1 MAGAS
6 VIPIGIAEIAD
17 KANMTPAAKAPV
29 PVKASFS
36 SSFTAKSFNGGE
48 GVALLLKL
56 RADDK
61 SDWPGVC
68 APSAQCAAHR
78 MAAAQ
83 RQHSHPARRRAA
95 APAPRAATLFA
106 WEGRSISWGP
116 LIVYSCCVAAIV
128 APLCLLVD
136 WDKKPTQLDTLTELK
151 TPMSARALARRPRR
165 GEGRRKR
172 SCRSDRRRQ
181 PPCSNHQRLPPGACR
196 APLLGRMPH
205 PMGFFHAFLG

>member
-1 MAGAS
+1 MGPPPTLKRSFTSSSAS
-6 VIPIGIAEIAD
+6 AF
-17 KANMTPAAKAPV
+17 AAKN
-29 PVKASFS
+29 FS
-36 SSFTAKSFNGGE
+36 GGE

-78 MAAAQ
+78 VAAAQ

-116 LIVYSCCVAAIV
+116 LIVYSCCVVAIV
-128 APLCLLVD
+128 APLCLLVN
-136 WDKKPTQLDTLTELK
+136 WDKKPTQLDTLIELK
-151 TPMSARALARRPRR
+151 TPMSARCRLRR

-181 PPCSNHQRLPPGACR
+181 AHCSNHQRLPPGARR
-196 APLLGRMPH
+196 APPVGHVLQLKAVFYALLG
-205 PMGFFHAFLG
+205 